1 MSKVAIW
8 MGHSGSQVGAT
19 GIVVEDNVTR
29 QAREWSVA
37 YARACGHTVTTDNDN
52 MSLVQRINASDSTHA
67 GILEWHAN
75 SGGGTGTE
83 IRYSQYDNGKGRK
96 IAESMLSVTA
106 NYGFKSRGAKNSES
120 NRYGRLGILDD
131 TKPLALLV
139 ETMFVDTQD
148 DVNDWTKN
156 GKAMVEAMTAKFLA
170 GLGLKSAPSSTPA
183 PSKPV
188 SKPTPK
194 QALKSMAQI
203 VAEVKNGDWG
213 NNPTRASRLTKAG
226 YNAQAIQDVVNGKKT
241 VPRPTPKPAPVNGWI
256 AENGKFRL
264 NRPLPLLTS
273 ANLSGSE
280 IAMLQV
286 GDVVKYNA
294 FAHIGGYV
302 WIRQPRSNGYGY
314 LATGVSKNGKRQ
326 NYWGSFS

>member
-8 MGHSGSQVGAT
+8 MGHSGPQVGAT

-52 MSLVQRINASDSTHA
+52 MSLVQRINASDSTHV

-83 IRYSQYDNGKGRK
+83 VWYSKYDNGIGRK

-106 NYGFKSRGAKNSES
+106 NYGFKSRGAKNSAS

-148 DVNDWTKN
+148 DVNDWNKN
-156 GKAMVEAMTAKFLA
+156 GKALVEAMTAKFLE
-170 GLGLKSAPSSTPA
+170 GLGLKSTPSGKQPTQ
-183 PSKPV
+183 V
-188 SKPTPK
+188 SE
-194 QALKSMAQI
+194 A
-203 VAEVKNGDWG
+203 
-213 NNPTRASRLTKAG
+213 
-226 YNAQAIQDVVNGKKT
+226 
-241 VPRPTPKPAPVNGWI
+241 PKPNIKTKG
-256 AENGKFRL
+256 
-264 NRPLPLLTS
+264 
-273 ANLSGSE
+273 E
-280 IAMLQV
+280 ITMYAIYWV
-286 GDVVKYNA
+286 PN
-294 FAHIGGYV
+294 
-302 WIRQPRSNGYGY
+302 
-314 LATGVSKNGKRQ
+314 KNGKTNDAYYFNGVTFEYIGHPDSIKILKQIYKDNNGKDMPEYHWNNSAPWWNRLEQ
-326 NYWGSFS
+326 PTVNLQKLSDTVDKIAKKVGI

>member
-1 MSKVAIW
+1 
-8 MGHSGSQVGAT
+8 MGHSGSEVGAT

-29 QAREWSVA
+29 QARTWSVA

-52 MSLVQRINASDSTHA
+52 MSLVQRINASNSTHA

-83 IRYSQYDNGKGRK
+83 VWYSQYDNGTGRK

-106 NYGFKSRGAKNSES
+106 GYGFPSRGAKNSAS

-139 ETMFVDTQD
+139 ETMFVDTRD
-148 DVNDWTKN
+148 DVNDWAKN

-188 SKPTPK
+188 SKP
-194 QALKSMAQI
+194 A
-203 VAEVKNGDWG
+203 
-213 NNPTRASRLTKAG
+213 
-226 YNAQAIQDVVNGKKT
+226 
-241 VPRPTPKPAPVNGWI
+241 PKPAPSGGWI
-256 AENGKFRL
+256 AETGKFKL
-264 NRPLPLLTS
+264 NTAIKLRSGASTS
-273 ANLSGSE
+273 SSV
-280 IAMLQV
+280 IAVLQA
-286 GDVVKYNA
+286 GDVVKYKA
-294 FAHIGGYV
+294 FIHSGGYI
-302 WIRQPRSNGYGY
+302 WIRQPRGNGYGY
-314 LATGVSKNGKRQ
+314 LATGVSKSGRRQ
-326 NYWGSFS
+326 DYWGSFS